1 MMHAMKGGTAMTPA
15 ARTYVIQFSA
25 AMAAYVVAV
34 VASAIVLNAYAD
46 APWRAVVALVP
57 VIPALF
63 GLLAFLRFLARMDE
77 LQQRIQLT
85 AIGFSFG
92 ATAML
97 TFAYGFLQNAGFPA
111 ISWVFILPGM
121 VALWGVGVAFASWR
135 YR

>member
-1 MMHAMKGGTAMTPA
+1 MKASTAMTPA

-25 AMAAYVVAV
+25 AMALYVVAV
-34 VASAIVLNAYAD
+34 IASVSALNAYPNAT
-46 APWRAVVALVP
+46 WRPLVAALPVV
-57 VIPALF
+57 PALF
-63 GLLAFLRFLARMDE
+63 GLLAFVRFLGRMDE

-92 ATAML
+92 ATGVL

-111 ISWVFILPGM
+111 LSWIYILPGM
-121 VALWGVGVAFASWR
+121 VGLWGVSVAVASWR